1 MVPLNRVSIKMST
14 KAGRTVHGGFY
25 RDDRTGDG
33 SIDFSKAVDT
43 KTAFASGKKRLTGG
57 LKYDRSLPRDELLYV
72 QTDAL
77 ANTHLENSKPQR
89 ESVIA
94 RKKKERLERARA
106 HTLNT

>member
-1 MVPLNRVSIKMST
+1 MPNRDAGNDYEKWTQSKEAFSMVPLNRVSIKMNS

-33 SIDFSKAVDT
+33 SIDFTKAVDT

-72 QTDAL
+72 
-77 ANTHLENSKPQR
+77 
-89 ESVIA
+89 
-94 RKKKERLERARA
+94 
-106 HTLNT
+106 